1 MSGCCA
7 RARRRTLV
15 LIMPLVDGQPL
26 RILHATRAPVGGI
39 FRHILDLANG
49 QADRGHHVGI
59 IADSL
64 TGGDRAEQALAE
76 IAPRLKL
83 GVHRMAIRREPLPSD
98 FLVWAR
104 FQRMIRELK
113 PDVLHGHGA
122 KAGAYLRLK
131 TASRDRIRVYTP
143 HGGSLHYPLST
154 LKGNIYARIERALM
168 NDTDLFLFES
178 AFARDTY
185 QRTIGTPEGLVR
197 CVFNGVTAGEF
208 DPVVRA
214 DDATDLIYVGEFR
227 HIKGADLLIGAVAK
241 LRAGGRP
248 VTLTLAGDG
257 EESERLKAQ
266 VQQLGLGEAVRFIG
280 HVKARYGFSKGS
292 LLVVPSR
299 GDSMPYVVI
308 EAAAAGIPMVAANV
322 GGIPEIF
329 GSHADALF
337 APNLASAMADAIE
350 TALEDPAAALE
361 RARSM
366 RERIFLH
373 FSQKA
378 MVEGVLAG
386 YRDAFASR

>member
-1 MSGCCA
+1 
-7 RARRRTLV
+7 
-15 LIMPLVDGQPL
+15 MPPVDGQPL

-64 TGGDRAEQALAE
+64 TGGERAEQALAE

-83 GVHRMAIRREPLPSD
+83 GVHRTAIRREPLPSD
-98 FLVWAR
+98 VLVWAR
-104 FQRMIRELK
+104 FQSMIRALK

-122 KAGAYLRLK
+122 KAGTFLRLG
-131 TASRDRIRVYTP
+131 TAKRDRIRVYTP
-143 HGGSLHYPLST
+143 HGGSLHFPLST
-154 LKGNIYARIERALM
+154 LKGDFYARVERALM
-168 NDTDLFLFES
+168 NNTDLFLFES

-185 QRTIGTPEGLVR
+185 QRTIGTPKGLVR
-197 CVFNGVTAGEF
+197 CVFNGVTASEF
-208 DPVVRA
+208 DPVIKA

-227 HIKGADLLIGAVAK
+227 HIKGADLLIDAVAR
-241 LRAGGRP
+241 LRADGRP

-257 EESERLKAQ
+257 EESASIKAQ
-266 VQQLGLGEAVRFIG
+266 VERLRLGEAIRFIG
-280 HVKARYGFSKGS
+280 HVKARFGFSKGS

-308 EAAAAGIPMVAANV
+308 EAAAAGIPMIAANV

-329 GSHADALF
+329 GPHGDALF
-337 APNLASAMADAIE
+337 APNNADAMAGAIKA
-350 TALEDPAAALE
+350 ALEDPAAAKD
-361 RARSM
+361 RAKLL
-366 RERIFLH
+366 RERIFMH

-378 MVEGVLAG
+378 MVEGVFAG
-386 YRDAFASR
+386 YREAFANR

>member
-1 MSGCCA
+1 MP
-7 RARRRTLV
+7 TL
-15 LIMPLVDGQPL
+15 PDQPL
-26 RILHATRAPVGGI
+26 RILHAVRAPVGGI

-64 TGGDRAEQALAE
+64 TGGERADAALAE

-83 GVHRMAIRREPLPSD
+83 GVHRVAIHRDPRPTDVLA
-98 FLVWAR
+98 WAR
-104 FQRMIRELK
+104 FKGLIRQLK

-122 KAGAYLRLK
+122 KAGVFIRLTPHSK
-131 TASRDRIRVYTP
+131 GTIRVYTP
-143 HGGSLHYPLST
+143 HGGSLHYPLNT
-154 LKGNIYARIERALM
+154 LKGALYGQIERVLM
-168 NDTDLFLFES
+168 NSTDLFLFES

-185 QRTIGTPEGLVR
+185 QRTVGTPKGLLR
-197 CVFNGVTAGEF
+197 CVFNGVTADEF

-214 DDATDLIYVGEFR
+214 ADATDVIYVGEFR
-227 HIKGADLLIGAVAK
+227 HIKGADLLIDAVAR
-241 LRAGGRP
+241 LRADGKP

-257 EESERLKAQ
+257 EEIEALKAQ
-266 VQQLGLGEAVRFIG
+266 IQKLGLNEAVRFIG
-280 HVKARYGFSKGS
+280 HVKARYGFSKGT

-329 GSHADALF
+329 GSHTDALF
-337 APNLASAMADAIE
+337 APNIVSAMADAIE
-350 TALEDPAAALE
+350 IALEDPAAASV
-361 RARSM
+361 RAKSL
-366 RERIFLH
+366 RERIFQH

-386 YRDAFASR
+386 YRDAFADR

>member
-1 MSGCCA
+1 MSA
-7 RARRRTLV
+7 Q
-15 LIMPLVDGQPL
+15 PDQPL
-26 RILHATRAPVGGI
+26 RILHAVRAPVGGI
-39 FRHILDLANG
+39 IRHILDLANG
-49 QADRGHHVGI
+49 QADRGHHVGL

-64 TGGDRAEQALAE
+64 TGGERAEAALAE

-83 GVHRMAIRREPLPSD
+83 GVHRLPIHRQPTPAD
-98 FLVWAR
+98 FLVWAKFMR
-104 FQRMIRELK
+104 LIQRLK

-122 KAGAYLRLK
+122 KAGAFLRMK
-131 TASRDRIRVYTP
+131 SPTKDTIRVYTP
-143 HGGSLHYPLST
+143 HGGSLHYPLKT
-154 LKGNIYARIERALM
+154 IKGALYSRLERALM
-168 NDTDLFLFES
+168 NSTDLFLFES

-185 QRTIGTPEGLVR
+185 LRTIGTPSGLVR

-208 DPVVRA
+208 DPIVKA
-214 DDATDLIYVGEFR
+214 PDATDIVYVGEFR
-227 HIKGADLLIGAVAK
+227 HIKGADLLIDAVAR
-241 LRAGGRP
+241 LRADGKP

-257 EESERLKAQ
+257 EELEALKAQ
-266 VQQLGLGEAVRFIG
+266 IQRLGLTEAVRFIG
-280 HVKARYGFSKGS
+280 HVKARHGFAQGS

-329 GSHADALF
+329 GYQHTEALF

-350 TALEDPAAALE
+350 IALEDPAATLA
-361 RARSM
+361 RAKSL

-378 MVEGVLAG
+378 MVEGVMAG
-386 YRDAFASR
+386 YREAFAER

>member
-1 MSGCCA
+1 MTVQS
-7 RARRRTLV
+7 
-15 LIMPLVDGQPL
+15 DQPL
-26 RILHATRAPVGGI
+26 RILHAVRTPVGGI

-49 QADRGHHVGI
+49 QVDRGHHVGI

-64 TGGDRAEQALAE
+64 TGGERAKAALAE
-76 IAPRLKL
+76 IAPRLTL
-83 GVHRMAIRREPLPSD
+83 GVHRIAIRREPFPTDVLA
-98 FLVWAR
+98 WAR
-104 FQRMIRELK
+104 FTRLIHRLK

-122 KAGAYLRLK
+122 KAGAFIRLK
-131 TASRDRIRVYTP
+131 SRSKHTIRVYTP

-154 LKGNIYARIERALM
+154 FKGALYGRLERTLM
-168 NDTDLFLFES
+168 NNTDLFLFES
-178 AFARDTY
+178 TFARDTY
-185 QRTIGTPEGLVR
+185 QRMIGTPKGLVR
-197 CVFNGVTAGEF
+197 CVFNGVTADEF
-208 DPVVRA
+208 DPVVKA
-214 DDATDLIYVGEFR
+214 SDATDVVYVGEFR
-227 HIKGADLLIGAVAK
+227 HIKGADLLIDAVAR
-241 LRAGGRP
+241 LRADGKP

-257 EESERLKAQ
+257 EETENLKAQ
-266 VQQLGLGEAVRFIG
+266 IQKLGLTDAVRFIG

-292 LLVVPSR
+292 VLVVPSR

-337 APNLASAMADAIE
+337 APNIVAAMADAIE
-350 TALEDPAAALE
+350 IALEDPEAAQA
-361 RARSM
+361 RAKSL

-386 YRDAFASR
+386 YRDAFADR

>member
-1 MSGCCA
+1 
-7 RARRRTLV
+7 
-15 LIMPLVDGQPL
+15 MPLIEGQPL
-26 RILHATRAPVGGI
+26 RILHAVRAPVGGI
-39 FRHILDLANG
+39 FRHIMDLANG

-64 TGGDRAEQALAE
+64 TGGERAEAALKE

-83 GVHRMAIRREPLPSD
+83 GVHRLAIRREPFPTD
-98 FLVWAR
+98 VLVWAHFMR
-104 FQRMIRELK
+104 LIKRLK

-122 KAGAYLRLK
+122 KAGAFIRLK
-131 TASRDRIRVYTP
+131 SRSKETIRVYTP
-143 HGGSLHYPLST
+143 HGGSLHYPSNT
-154 LKGNIYARIERALM
+154 VKGALYGRLERTLM
-168 NDTDLFLFES
+168 NATDLFLFES

-197 CVFNGVTAGEF
+197 CVFNGVTANEF
-208 DPVVRA
+208 DPIVPA
-214 DDATDLIYVGEFR
+214 DATDVVYVGEFR
-227 HIKGADLLIGAVAK
+227 HIKGADLLIDAVAR
-241 LRAGGRP
+241 LRADGRP

-257 EESERLKAQ
+257 EELDNLKGQ
-266 VQQLGLGEAVRFIG
+266 VQRLGLGEAVRFIG
-280 HVKARYGFSKGS
+280 HVKARYGFSKGR

-308 EAAAAGIPMVAANV
+308 EAAAAGIPMIAANV

-329 GSHADALF
+329 ATHTDSLF
-337 APNLASAMADAIE
+337 APNIVGAMADAIE
-350 TALEDPAAALE
+350 TALEDPQAALT
-361 RARSM
+361 RAKSL

-386 YRDAFASR
+386 YRDAFADR

>member
-1 MSGCCA
+1 
-7 RARRRTLV
+7 
-15 LIMPLVDGQPL
+15 MPFVEGQPL

-39 FRHILDLANG
+39 IRHILDLANG

-64 TGGDRAEQALAE
+64 TGGERAEQALAE
-76 IAPRLKL
+76 IAPRMKL
-83 GVHRMAIRREPLPSD
+83 GVYRFAIRREPSPFD
-98 FLVWAR
+98 FVTWAR
-104 FQRMIRELK
+104 FMAMVRRLK

-122 KAGAYLRLK
+122 KAGAFLRMRG
-131 TASRDRIRVYTP
+131 ASEDAIRVYTP

-154 LKGNIYARIERALM
+154 IKGQLYSRLERMLM
-168 NDTDLFLFES
+168 NSTELFLFES

-185 QRTIGTPEGLVR
+185 QRMIGVPKGLVR
-197 CVFNGVTAGEF
+197 TVFNGVTAGEF
-208 DPVVRA
+208 DPVARA
-214 DDATDLIYVGEFR
+214 DDATDVAYVGEFR
-227 HIKGADLLIGAVAK
+227 HIKGADLLIDAVAR
-241 LRAGGRP
+241 LRADGRN
-248 VTLTLAGDG
+248 VTLTLGGDG
-257 EESERLKAQ
+257 EEMANLKAQ
-266 VQQLGLGEAVRFIG
+266 VARLNLGEAVRFLG

-308 EAAAAGIPMVAANV
+308 EAAAAGVPMIAANV

-329 GSHADALF
+329 GPDHADALF
-337 APNLASAMADAIE
+337 APNIVGAMADAIE
-350 TALEDPAAALE
+350 GALDNMEATQA
-361 RARSM
+361 RARLL

-386 YRDAFASR
+386 YRDAFANR